1 MIQQIILKDFQVH
14 KETKLDFKNNLFIC
28 IIGPS
33 RSGKSSFVRALRWLF
48 FDRWKSSFVR
58 IGSSTTSLMI
68 NYNSN
73 VIKREKGKTKN
84 DLIINGQKF
93 SSFGNDYPLEFLNIF
108 PWALSKFEKLVIAS
122 QDDFPFLLYEDS
134 SLRRE
139 IFDFLIGIDGLTRFT
154 EDIQHELN
162 KKNVEERMLKES
174 INELKERVNEKNE
187 ILTVYSKIL
196 NLYEKVKLLEEKKN
210 NIERLLKLKNFI
222 QEINEKVYNYSKRIY
237 FLQENQEK
245 IIKIENL
252 NTLLS
257 LREKIDEIK
266 NQLALI
272 NNSLKEKESF
282 LSNLIKEGLICPTC
296 GQLIVK
302 L

>member
-1 MIQQIILKDFQVH
+1 M
-14 KETKLDFKNNLFIC
+14 DFKNNLFIC
-28 IIGPS
+28 IVGSS

-48 FDRWKSSFVR
+48 FDRWKSSFIR
-58 IGSSTTSLMI
+58 IGSSTSSLTI
-68 NYNSN
+68 NFNSN

-93 SSFGNDYPLEFLNIF
+93 SSFGNDYPLEFLSIF

-139 IFDFLIGIDGLTRFT
+139 IFDFLIGIDGLTKFT

-162 KKNVEERMLKES
+162 KKNVEERMLKGS
-174 INELKERVNEKNE
+174 IDELKERVKGKDE
-187 ILTVYSKIL
+187 ILKIYSKIL
-196 NLYEKVKLLEEKKN
+196 DLYEKVKLIEERKN

-222 QEINEKVYNYSKRIY
+222 QEISEKIYDYSRRIC

-245 IIKIENL
+245 IIRMENL
-252 NTLLS
+252 NALLK

-266 NQLALI
+266 SQLILI
-272 NNSLKEKESF
+272 DNSLKEKESL